1 MKYHLI
7 LYNYLPCIL
16 NYFLY
21 SYLAVLLF
29 PSVPLMNCFLVPY
42 QYLSFSSQFIILHCY
57 TVLIFIHVTLIPHI
71 YHIYIKTVSL
81 FTLLF
86 FTMFPNITLYYLH
99 CLPLYPCF
107 VTLFLFSTCYTNSPL
122 LLYIV
127 TPFPILHCF
136 FTMFPNIMLY
146 YNTIHLCIL
155 ALLHCSYFTCY
166 TNSPLLF
173 YIVTTFPIVILHS
186 NNISHF
192 TLLFYIAFLLLFVPK
207 YNLVLLHCSPLYPCI
222 VTIFPIKF
230 MG

>member
-1 MKYHLI
+1 MSHIKIKFNRKRVKYHLI
-7 LYNYLPCIL
+7 LNNYLPCII

-29 PSVPLMNCFLVPY
+29 PSVPLMNCFFVPY

-57 TVLIFIHVTLIPHI
+57 TVLIFIPVTLIPHI

-81 FTLLF
+81 FTLPF
-86 FTMFPNITLYYLH
+86 FTMFPKITLYYLH

-107 VTLFLFSTCYTNSPL
+107 VTLFLFSKCYTNSPL

-127 TPFPILHCF
+127 TPFPILHPLF
-136 FTMFPNIMLY
+136 LF
-146 YNTIHLCIL
+146 
-155 ALLHCSYFTCY
+155 FTCY

-173 YIVTTFPIVILHS
+173 YIVTTFPIFILHS